1 MNETAY
7 ETAKDW
13 WGDVAAN
20 LKEMG
25 WQPLYPPQDP
35 QHRLAKGPAFVMAKD
50 IIQHVAA
57 EITLA
62 LEIGRAEGVDDT
74 LPLDD
79 DEVTLALPVVYTWGL
94 MYRVETNWRGPEE
107 AARLINGVVR
117 FPLGRLFYTPGVVN
131 ALIGSQIFDLLIR
144 HLRGDWSEMDA
155 YDRKANERALLT
167 GERIFSA
174 YTVRGRNGKTKVWVI
189 TEADRSATTVLL
201 PEEY

>member
-13 WGDVAAN
+13 WGSAAAS

-57 EITLA
+57 EISLA
-62 LEIGRAEGVDDT
+62 LEIGRVEGADDT

-79 DEVTLALPVVYTWGL
+79 DEVTLALPLVYTWGL
-94 MYRVETNWRGPEE
+94 MYRVETNWTGPDE
-107 AARLINGVVR
+107 AAHLIDRLVR
-117 FPLGRLFYTPGVVN
+117 FPLGRLFYTPGVLN
-131 ALIGSQIFDLLIR
+131 TLTGSQIYGLLAR
-144 HLRGDWSEMDA
+144 HLRGDWSEMEPF
-155 YDRKANERALLT
+155 DRRANERALLT
-167 GERIFSA
+167 DERIFSA
-174 YTVRGRNGKTKVWVI
+174 YTVKSLGEKKRVWVI

>member
-35 QHRLAKGPAFVMAKD
+35 QHRLAKGPVFVVAD
-50 IIQHVAA
+50 EIIRHVANA
-57 EITLA
+57 ITDA
-62 LEIGRAEGVDDT
+62 LEIGRDEGADDT

-79 DEVTLALPVVYTWGL
+79 DEVTLAIPVHYTWGPV
-94 MYRVETNWRGPEE
+94 YHVETNWTGSEE
-107 AARLINGVVR
+107 VARLINKVVR
-117 FPLGRLFYTPGVVN
+117 FPLGQLVYTPGVLN
-131 ALIGSQIFDLLIR
+131 TLTGSQIYGLIAR
-144 HLRGDWSEMDA
+144 YLRGDWSEMDA

-174 YTVRGRNGKTKVWVI
+174 YTVKSLGEERRVWVI